1 MRAALGLFL
10 LVSLFILVPAA
21 LSAPSTPRASGPPSP
36 EQKAP
41 KKGPQIFAV
50 VEYGPRIA
58 PEVQSEKDRYLTGL
72 SEAFEGRVQQEA
84 ARKRLSLAGLALTPT
99 HGFVAV
105 AFFLNA
111 SGVITEKTVL
121 RSEGEAAGL
130 VERSTLD
137 ALRALTLYT
146 PPPPGVRAELG
157 EGAWKFFCCWW
168 PPGFGGLNDD
178 LESASRSID
187 KFAAFLD
194 AKASPGRPLEIRRGR

>member
-1 MRAALGLFL
+1 MRVRLAAILASLFL
-10 LVSLFILVPAA
+10 VPGA
-21 LSAPSTPRASGPPSP
+21 LSAANSSGPPAP
-36 EQKAP
+36 DKKIP

-50 VEYGPRIA
+50 VEYGPRIS
-58 PEVQSEKDRYLTGL
+58 PEVQSEKDRYLSGL

-99 HGFVAV
+99 HGFVAI
-105 AFFLNA
+105 AFFLNG

-130 VERSTLD
+130 VERTALD
-137 ALRALTLYT
+137 ALRALTLYV
-146 PPPPGVRAELG
+146 PPPSTVRPELA

-168 PPGFGGLNDD
+168 PPDFGGLNDD
-178 LESASRSID
+178 LETAARSID

-194 AKASPGRPLEIRRGR
+194 AKASSGRPLEIRHGR

>member
-1 MRAALGLFL
+1 MRVRPWTIFPFLFLATAALC
-10 LVSLFILVPAA
+10 A
-21 LSAPSTPRASGPPSP
+21 PRASDPASP
-36 EQKAP
+36 EKKTPQ
-41 KKGPQIFAV
+41 KGPQIFAV
-50 VEYGPRIA
+50 VEYGPRIS
-58 PEVQSEKDRYLTGL
+58 PEVQSEKDRYLSGL

-99 HGFVAV
+99 HGFVAI

-130 VERSTLD
+130 VERTALD
-137 ALRALTLYT
+137 ALRALTLYA
-146 PPPPGVRAELG
+146 PPPPAVRPELG

-178 LESASRSID
+178 LETAARSID

-194 AKASPGRPLEIRRGR
+194 AKSSSGRPLEIRHGR